1 MFDNFE
7 HDQQVVARIG
17 LLGQFRGK
25 RFRFELGAD
34 FGSKEDSIRR
44 WVKWFVPGKVNSG
57 IPAQIDC
64 TRFLL

>member
-1 MFDNFE
+1 MNRFE
-7 HDQQVVARIG
+7 HDQQVARIG

-44 WVKWFVPGKVNSG
+44 
-57 IPAQIDC
+57 
-64 TRFLL
+64 